1 MTVVFILFMRD
12 QRILYVLLAMAV
24 LLFFQSKIVCRMRYL
39 SLITAGI
46 LVPLLVSPAMTQLW
60 LQYGTG
66 NANYCFFQGLCQ
78 WLFCAFGINE
88 FLLSYFKQLRDAE
101 GARPM

>member
-12 QRILYVLLAMAV
+12 QRILDVLLAMAV

-101 GARPM
+101 GARPV